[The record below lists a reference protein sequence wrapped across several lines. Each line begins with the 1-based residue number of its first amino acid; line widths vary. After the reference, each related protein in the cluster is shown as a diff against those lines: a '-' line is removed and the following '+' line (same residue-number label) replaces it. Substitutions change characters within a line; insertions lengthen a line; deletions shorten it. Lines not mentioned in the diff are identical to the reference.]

1 MSYPES
7 PDGWIKQ
14 KGADLCKFGCL
25 KSGGAGAPVSAL
37 GSSNKRRGYWMTEKE
52 LAESLGGK
60 LYLVGGAV
68 RDMLLGLTASDRDYV
83 LTGVSLSD
91 LMMPKVA
98 GKDFPVFLVEVNGR
112 ICEVALA
119 RKERKVAEGYSG
131 FEFYTDPELKI
142 EDDLIRRDLTINS
155 MAVELS
161 TGRLIDPYGGRRDL
175 RDRVLRHT
183 SGAFSEDPLRV
194 YRVARF
200 AARFGYRIAPETRQ
214 MMLGLKSE
222 LTALTPERVAL
233 EFTKALTCRY
243 PDKFFREL
251 DGLLDVHFP
260 EIEGLKVPDRHDG
273 TAFNHVLKCLGR
285 GRNLYERFALLV
297 HDLGKGLSENPPCH
311 NNHTKHEHLV
321 QALGDRLRLPNKLV
335 AFGRQTMRMHMKL
348 KELHK
353 IRIGKLFRIVDQSIY
368 KQLRL
373 SYLENGGRYER
384 KLYLSHV
391 ALAKRVLQIKKQVTG
406 HVLLARGIQPDYLFG
421 EKLLQERIKVFKQK
435 YLTG

>member
-1 MSYPES
+1 
-7 PDGWIKQ
+7 
-14 KGADLCKFGCL
+14 
-25 KSGGAGAPVSAL
+25 
-37 GSSNKRRGYWMTEKE
+37 MTEKE

-98 GKDFPVFLVEVNGR
+98 GKDFPVFLVEVDGR

-161 TGRLIDPYGGRRDL
+161 TGRLIDPYSGRRDL
-175 RDRVLRHT
+175 EDRVLRHT
-183 SGAFSEDPLRV
+183 SEAFSEDPLRV

-273 TAFNHVLKCLGR
+273 TAFEHTMAAIYR
-285 GRNLYERFALLV
+285 GSGLRERFGLLV
-297 HDLGKGLSENPPCH
+297 HDLGKGLSPEPPCH
-311 NNHTKHEHLV
+311 NGHQDHEHLV
-321 QALGDRLRLPNKLV
+321 EALGERLKLPKRLV
-335 AFGRQTMRMHMKL
+335 EFGRRTMRLHMKL
-348 KELHK
+348 KSLHEM
-353 IRIGKLFRIVDQSIY
+353 RLGKLIRLVDKSLY

-373 SYLENGGRYER
+373 SYLESDGRYDR
-384 KLYLSHV
+384 KLYIQHV
-391 ALAKRVLQIKKQVTG
+391 HLVRDVVKLKKEVTG
-406 HVLLARGIQPDYLFG
+406 KILLDRGVVPDALFG
-421 EKLLQERIKVFKQK
+421 MKLLQERIRILKQRRK
-435 YLTG
+435 HG

>member
-1 MSYPES
+1 
-7 PDGWIKQ
+7 
-14 KGADLCKFGCL
+14 
-25 KSGGAGAPVSAL
+25 
-37 GSSNKRRGYWMTEKE
+37 MTEKE

-68 RDMLLGLTASDRDYV
+68 RDQLLGLKASDKDYV

-98 GKDFPVFLVEVNGR
+98 GKDFPVFLVEVDGR

-119 RKERKVAEGYSG
+119 RKERKIAEGYSG
-131 FEFYTDPELKI
+131 FEFYTDPELTI
-142 EDDLIRRDLTINS
+142 EDDLVRRDLTINS
-155 MAVELS
+155 MAVDVT

-175 RDRVLRHT
+175 GDRVLRHT

-200 AARFGYRIAPETRQ
+200 AARFGYRIAPETRE

-273 TAFNHVLKCLGR
+273 TAFEHTMAAIYR
-285 GRNLYERFALLV
+285 GSGLRERFGLLV
-297 HDLGKGLSENPPCH
+297 HDLGKGLSPEPPCH
-311 NNHTKHEHLV
+311 NGHQDHEHLV
-321 QALGDRLRLPNKLV
+321 EALGERLKLPKRLV
-335 AFGRQTMRMHMKL
+335 EFGRRTMRLHMKL
-348 KELHK
+348 KSLHEM
-353 IRIGKLFRIVDQSIY
+353 RLGKLIRLVDKSLY

-373 SYLENGGRYER
+373 SYLESDGRYDR
-384 KLYLSHV
+384 KLYIQHV
-391 ALAKRVLQIKKQVTG
+391 HLVRDVVKLKKEVTG
-406 HVLLARGIQPDYLFG
+406 KILLDRGVVPDQFFG
-421 EKLLQERIKVFKQK
+421 ERLLQERIRVMKQRRK
-435 YLTG
+435 AGYG